1 MVSFLISRNSKQ
13 NITIMITIPDFN
25 LILEDDQ
32 KDEFISFWLSIIG
45 SRLLLSRTDRLQC
58 ESKHFEQLPTTKPSA
73 TTMWTSSVYNQ
84 HQRSHLLPATVFTS
98 MRFFSTAYLSGWQ
111 SQEVV
116 ITKYEHPFILIYH
129 ITKETYH
136 FN

>member
-58 ESKHFEQLPTTKPSA
+58 ESKHFEQLRRNDKTVSHNDVNILSLQPTSEI
-73 TTMWTSSVYNQ
+73 SS
-84 HQRSHLLPATVFTS
+84 PAGNCV
-98 MRFFSTAYLSGWQ
+98 
-111 SQEVV
+111 
-116 ITKYEHPFILIYH
+116 H
-129 ITKETYH
+129 IDAIFLYSLFVWLTIARGGHY
-136 FN
+136 